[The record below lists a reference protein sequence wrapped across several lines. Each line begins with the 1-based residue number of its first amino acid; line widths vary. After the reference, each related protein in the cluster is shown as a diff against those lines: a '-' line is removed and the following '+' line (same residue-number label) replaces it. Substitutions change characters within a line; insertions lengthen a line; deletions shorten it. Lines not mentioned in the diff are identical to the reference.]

1 MPAYKTAKDGNNGS
15 SKVKGRFTELLKAQ
29 QVSTS
34 CLVPAN
40 TTAGD
45 AHSDSSKLASVEAP
59 LPAMNCSTSLCMAL
73 LSVSVSAE
81 GRLSKIRQVLII
93 NDNYND
99 NQYLP
104 DLGQPALS

>member
-1 MPAYKTAKDGNNGS
+1 MP
-15 SKVKGRFTELLKAQ
+15 RLWQ
-29 QVSTS
+29 I
-34 CLVPAN
+34 
-40 TTAGD
+40 
-45 AHSDSSKLASVEAP
+45 SDSLPLAFDSGSLKSMGLSILQLAPFAAP
-59 LPAMNCSTSLCMAL
+59 LSAMNCSTSLCMAL

-93 NDNYND
+93 IVIIID